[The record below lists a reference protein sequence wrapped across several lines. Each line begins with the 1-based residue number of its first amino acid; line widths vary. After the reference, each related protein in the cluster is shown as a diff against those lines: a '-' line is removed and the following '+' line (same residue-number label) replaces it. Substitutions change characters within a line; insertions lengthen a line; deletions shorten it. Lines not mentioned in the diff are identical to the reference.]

1 MRTILLPVDGS
12 MRADA
17 AVQFVIRQARLGQI
31 GTVHLMNVQP
41 RIGSY
46 IGRFLRTA
54 LVQDFYREQGEK
66 ALERAKRLLDEAG
79 IVYHAHIYAGDIV
92 ETIARVAKELAVD
105 EIVMSANNLG
115 VVGSLD
121 LHSVV
126 GRVLR
131 RVTVPVSVVNYPA
144 TDMPI
149 ESTPGSWQLH
159 PTQ

>member
-12 MRADA
+12 MRSGA

-31 GTVHLMNVQP
+31 GTVHLVNVQP

-54 LVQDFYREQGEK
+54 LVQDFYREEGEK
-66 ALERAKRLLDEAG
+66 AIERAKRFLDEAG

-92 ETIARVAKELAVD
+92 ETIARAAKELAVD
-105 EIVMSANNLG
+105 EIVMSANHRG
-115 VVGSLD
+115 VVGSFD

-159 PTQ
+159 PQ